1 MQCAQQ
7 DARIWQLK
15 KYIGVNCNMAE
26 CLTETNTK
34 VLTKGNYA
42 IAKAAILAG
51 CDCYFGYPITPQ
63 SEIGEYM
70 SGKMQELK
78 RAYVSAESELAAIN
92 MTIGACAT
100 GAKAMTSS
108 SSCAV
113 SLMQEGLSY
122 ATSDQLP
129 VVLVSVMRGGP
140 GLGNIYPSQGDYFQA
155 TIGGGNGDYKTIV
168 LAPST
173 VQECADLTYKAF
185 YLAHKYKNPTILL
198 ADGLL
203 GQMMEPVEFKPY
215 PYPPTDN
222 SSWALSGAKGRAP
235 RIIRSYA
242 PIADTQCEYLK
253 ELFNKYKKIE
263 ENETEWEEFDT
274 EDADIILVSFG
285 STARNAKTAARLSRE
300 KGIKVGVLR
309 PITLYPFPNQRLK
322 ELADNTKLFIS
333 VEVNMG
339 QMLNDIKLAINGT
352 ARVEL
357 INKAVGTPPDPEE
370 IVQRIE
376 ELI

>member
-1 MQCAQQ
+1 
-7 DARIWQLK
+7 
-15 KYIGVNCNMAE
+15 MAVE
-26 CLTETNTK
+26 CITGKK
-34 VLTKGNYA
+34 VLMKGNYV
-42 IAKAAILAG
+42 IAQAAVLAG
-51 CDCYFGYPITPQ
+51 CECYFGYPITPQ
-63 SEIGEYM
+63 SEIGEYL

-92 MTIGACAT
+92 MTIGACST

-122 ATSDQLP
+122 ACADELP

-140 GLGNIYPSQGDYFQA
+140 GLGNIYPSQGDYYQS
-155 TIGGGNGDYKTIV
+155 TKGGGNGDYRTIV

-215 PYPPTDN
+215 QYPEIDN
-222 SSWALSGAKGRAP
+222 SDWVLSGAKNREA

-242 PIADTQCEYLK
+242 PLADNQCVFLEKLFAKYKTIADNETMW
-253 ELFNKYKKIE
+253 E
-263 ENETEWEEFDT
+263 ENNT
-274 EDADIILVSFG
+274 EDADIVLVSFG
-285 STARNAKTAARLSRE
+285 STSRNVNTAAKILRE
-300 KGIKVGVLR
+300 KGLKVGTFR
-309 PITLYPFPNQRLK
+309 PVTLFPFPNKRLS
-322 ELADNTKLFIS
+322 ELANKVKMFVT

-339 QMLNDIKLAINGT
+339 QMVDDVRLAVNGKVP
-352 ARVEL
+352 VEL
-357 INKAVGTPPDPEE
+357 VHKGVGVPPTPEDIAIQVEG
-370 IVQRIE
+370 
-376 ELI
+376 LM

>member
-1 MQCAQQ
+1 MTATIT
-7 DARIWQLK
+7 DK
-15 KYIGVNCNMAE
+15 
-26 CLTETNTK
+26 K
-34 VLTKGNYA
+34 VLMKGNYA
-42 IAKAAILAG
+42 IANAAVLAG
-51 CDCYFGYPITPQ
+51 CQCYFGYPITPQ
-63 SEIGEYM
+63 SEIGEFM
-70 SGKMQELK
+70 SGKMQELG

-92 MTIGACAT
+92 MTIGACST
-100 GAKAMTSS
+100 GVKAMTSS

-155 TIGGGNGDYKTIV
+155 TRGGGNGDYKLIV

-185 YLAHKYKNPTILL
+185 YLAQKYRNPTVLL

-215 PYPPTDN
+215 PYPEIDN
-222 SSWALSGAKGRAP
+222 SQWKLSGAKGREA

-242 PIADTQCEYLK
+242 PLADNQCVYLEK
-253 ELFNKYKKIE
+253 LFEKYKLIE
-263 ENETEWEEFDT
+263 EQETQWEEIET
-274 EDADIILVSFG
+274 EDADIVLVSFG
-285 STARNAKTAARLSRE
+285 STARNVKTAAKICRQ
-300 KGIKVGVLR
+300 KGLKVGILR
-309 PITLYPFPNQRLK
+309 PITLFPFPTKRLK
-322 ELADNTKLFIS
+322 ELAQSVKMFIS

-339 QMLNDIKLAINGT
+339 QMVQDVRLAVNGK
-352 ARVEL
+352 APVEL
-357 INKAVGTPPDPEE
+357 IHKGVGVPPAPEE
-370 IVQRIE
+370 IVKQIE
-376 ELI
+376 ELM